1 MKKTKSLRIVN
12 LSFSVIEKTFLE
24 TKIDEAWVI
33 SWPFDKL
40 TKRMKVGVSGSF
52 EKLEPNAFED
62 WLTTIK
68 DYFEWFDVLEDRKV
82 HYIRMKLRVHAR
94 AQRGSLEEKLHR
106 TQHPLISRLVEMK
119 KQMKE
124 KYLLIDY
131 EKMMFEEMLQLRQGS
146 LTVDQYTNHF
156 HDTAM

>member
-1 MKKTKSLRIVN
+1 
-12 LSFSVIEKTFLE
+12 
-24 TKIDEAWVI
+24 
-33 SWPFDKL
+33 
-40 TKRMKVGVSGSF
+40 
-52 EKLEPNAFED
+52 
-62 WLTTIK
+62 
-68 DYFEWFDVLEDRKV
+68 
-82 HYIRMKLRVHAR
+82 
-94 AQRGSLEEKLHR
+94 
-106 TQHPLISRLVEMK
+106 MK

>member
-1 MKKTKSLRIVN
+1 
-12 LSFSVIEKTFLE
+12 
-24 TKIDEAWVI
+24 
-33 SWPFDKL
+33 
-40 TKRMKVGVSGSF
+40 
-52 EKLEPNAFED
+52 
-62 WLTTIK
+62 
-68 DYFEWFDVLEDRKV
+68 
-82 HYIRMKLRVHAR
+82 MKLRVHAR